1 MKWIRELA
9 DKYMIEVH
17 PYTYEQKINENG
29 TFNGYAYASAF
40 DALNIAHSNG
50 INITKGLENRTL
62 ELITD
67 NSRYALINLK
77 KDDGKIMEITVTLND
92 GQIREL
98 LQNVNRLDY
107 VDFMYMGDWVE
118 HMDVSGMSALEILNS
133 VNFDSFDTNDKY
145 VVSEGL
151 GKWISSNSLHEI
163 LEPYLDEMLQDYLDN
178 NL

>member
-17 PYTYEQKINENG
+17 PYTYEQKINEYG

-40 DALNIAHSNG
+40 DALNIAHLNG

-77 KDDGKIMEITVTLND
+77 KDDDKMTNINVTLNES
-92 GQIREL
+92 QIEEL
-98 LQNVNRLDY
+98 
-107 VDFMYMGDWVE
+107 VE
-118 HMDVSGMSALEILNS
+118 HVEINDYIEFMTMDEWNDYQSGTPATEILESIDMN
-133 VNFDSFDTNDKY
+133 NFYPGDEYAVMDSLGTW
-145 VVSEGL
+145 VS
-151 GKWISSNSLHEI
+151 SDSLVEI
-163 LEPYLDEMLQDYLDN
+163 LEPYLDDMLQDYLDN

>member
-17 PYTYEQKINENG
+17 PYTYEQKINEYG

-77 KDDGKIMEITVTLND
+77 KDDDKMTNINVTLNES
-92 GQIREL
+92 QIEEL
-98 LQNVNRLDY
+98 
-107 VDFMYMGDWVE
+107 VE
-118 HMDVSGMSALEILNS
+118 HVEINDYIEFMTMDEWNDYQSGTPATEILESIDMN
-133 VNFDSFDTNDKY
+133 NFYPGDEYAVMDSLGTW
-145 VVSEGL
+145 VSTD
-151 GKWISSNSLHEI
+151 SLVEI

>member
-1 MKWIRELA
+1 MNWIRELA
-9 DKYMIEVH
+9 DKYMIELH

-77 KDDGKIMEITVTLND
+77 KDDGEIMEITVTLND
-92 GQIREL
+92 GQIMEL
-98 LQNVNRLDY
+98 LQNVNSLDY
-107 VDFMYMGDWVE
+107 VDFMSMEDWEE
-118 HMDVSGMSALEILNS
+118 HMNLSGMSALEILDS
-133 VNFDSFDTNDKY
+133 VDFDSFYTSDKY

-151 GKWISSNSLHEI
+151 GKWISSDSLQEI
-163 LEPYLDEMLQDYLDN
+163 LEPYLDDMLQDYIDN